1 MAFFL
6 FSFLSKHIC
15 FDFKTP
21 MFRFQNTGVLNLTDR
36 MQIYKRL
43 IDSNRPGVFPLPY
56 LCIVKSN
63 ISLIINLLIFNFSIP
78 MPLIYTLV
86 KRKDMSKDAAS
97 GATLYHAQTSITKKL
112 TLNKICTR
120 IENICTASRGEI
132 ILVLDGLIKVMNE
145 ALSDGESVHLG
156 EFGSFRMVAGSKGS
170 NTVDGFNTALFN
182 RAHIVFYP
190 GTMLINLVNNVSFER
205 YVPKKDASSESS
217 GGGGEDDRPG
227 EL

>member
-1 MAFFL
+1 
-6 FSFLSKHIC
+6 
-15 FDFKTP
+15 
-21 MFRFQNTGVLNLTDR
+21 
-36 MQIYKRL
+36 
-43 IDSNRPGVFPLPY
+43 
-56 LCIVKSN
+56 
-63 ISLIINLLIFNFSIP
+63 

-132 ILVLDGLIKVMNE
+132 ILVLDG
-145 ALSDGESVHLG
+145 

-170 NTVDGFNTALFN
+170 ATVDGFTTALFN

-205 YVPKKDASSESS
+205 YVPKKDASSESAGS
-217 GGGGEDDRPG
+217 GGGTDDRPG

>member
-1 MAFFL
+1 
-6 FSFLSKHIC
+6 
-15 FDFKTP
+15 
-21 MFRFQNTGVLNLTDR
+21 
-36 MQIYKRL
+36 
-43 IDSNRPGVFPLPY
+43 
-56 LCIVKSN
+56 
-63 ISLIINLLIFNFSIP
+63 

-97 GATLYHAQTSITKKL
+97 GATLYHAQT
-112 TLNKICTR
+112 
-120 IENICTASRGEI
+120 SRGEI

-170 NTVDGFNTALFN
+170 ATVDGFTTALFN

-205 YVPKKDASSESS
+205 YVPKKDASSESAGS
-217 GGGGEDDRPG
+217 GGGTDDRPG

>member
-1 MAFFL
+1 
-6 FSFLSKHIC
+6 
-15 FDFKTP
+15 
-21 MFRFQNTGVLNLTDR
+21 
-36 MQIYKRL
+36 
-43 IDSNRPGVFPLPY
+43 
-56 LCIVKSN
+56 
-63 ISLIINLLIFNFSIP
+63 

-145 ALSDGESVHLG
+145 ALSDG
-156 EFGSFRMVAGSKGS
+156 GSFRMVAGSKGS
-170 NTVDGFNTALFN
+170 NTVDSFNTALFN

>member
-1 MAFFL
+1 
-6 FSFLSKHIC
+6 
-15 FDFKTP
+15 
-21 MFRFQNTGVLNLTDR
+21 
-36 MQIYKRL
+36 
-43 IDSNRPGVFPLPY
+43 
-56 LCIVKSN
+56 
-63 ISLIINLLIFNFSIP
+63 

-97 GATLYHAQTSITKKL
+97 GATLYHAQTSITTKL

-145 ALSDGESVHLG
+145 ALSDGESIHLG

-170 NTVDGFNTALFN
+170 ATVDGFTTALFN

-205 YVPKKDASSESS
+205 YVPKKDASSESA
-217 GGGGEDDRPG
+217 GGGGGADDRPG

>member
-1 MAFFL
+1 
-6 FSFLSKHIC
+6 
-15 FDFKTP
+15 
-21 MFRFQNTGVLNLTDR
+21 
-36 MQIYKRL
+36 
-43 IDSNRPGVFPLPY
+43 
-56 LCIVKSN
+56 
-63 ISLIINLLIFNFSIP
+63 

-170 NTVDGFNTALFN
+170 ATVDGFTTALFN
-182 RAHIVFYP
+182 RAHIVFP
-190 GTMLINLVNNVSFER
+190 SNATSRKRTPPANRPAVAVARMIARENC
-205 YVPKKDASSESS
+205 KSSES
-217 GGGGEDDRPG
+217 
-227 EL
+227 

>member
-1 MAFFL
+1 
-6 FSFLSKHIC
+6 
-15 FDFKTP
+15 
-21 MFRFQNTGVLNLTDR
+21 
-36 MQIYKRL
+36 
-43 IDSNRPGVFPLPY
+43 
-56 LCIVKSN
+56 
-63 ISLIINLLIFNFSIP
+63 

-132 ILVLDGLIKVMNE
+132 ILVLDG
-145 ALSDGESVHLG
+145 ESVHLG

-170 NTVDGFNTALFN
+170 ATVDGFTTALFN

-205 YVPKKDASSESS
+205 YVPKKDASSESA
-217 GGGGEDDRPG
+217 GGGGGTDDRPG